1 MQTTTLTEHTSFY
14 RSLVVSVADDRFFN
28 LALKRWVCVSYSYL
42 HRSVFVCCIVDAAQ
56 FQRKSLW
63 MTFYAISASAVMS
76 CSPSVIPT
84 TQKLWESCVNT
95 GLCLLSAEQVC
106 FFHCFLFGFQPH
118 SSSLLFKTCLIMDGA
133 SRKLSK
139 TTSPPFSMIYSH
151 NQIEPIQCGVIEHVS
166 FIYNFL
172 IYFLN

>member
-84 TQKLWESCVNT
+84 KQKLWESCVNT
-95 GLCLLSAEQVC
+95 GTGSVCYLQSRSAS
-106 FFHCFLFGFQPH
+106 FTALFGFQPH

-139 TTSPPFSMIYSH
+139 TTSPPFQRDLQS
-151 NQIEPIQCGVIEHVS
+151 
-166 FIYNFL
+166 
-172 IYFLN
+172 